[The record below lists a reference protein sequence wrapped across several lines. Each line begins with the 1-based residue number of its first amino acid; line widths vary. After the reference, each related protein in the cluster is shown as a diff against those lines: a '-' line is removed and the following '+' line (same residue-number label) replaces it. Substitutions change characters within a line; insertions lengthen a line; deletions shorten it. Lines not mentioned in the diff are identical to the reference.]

1 MERSLR
7 MAIIRTIGTPISA
20 GFYNS
25 QEIGL
30 ARGLSKCNI
39 SVDVYVAGAGTQVKC
54 QDIEADGSGKVRL
67 FEVPFRIIPAIH
79 QAVYPK
85 LIPLLKRGSYQFIH
99 VNEENELTSFQVARY
114 ARLRGIPVVVYQGM
128 YEGLTGRIYST
139 FQRCYDL
146 LLLPKLKKYIDMAFV
161 KTSRAGT
168 YLQKKG
174 FDKTMILPVGLDL
187 AYFAQSRDRDWRN
200 EFHIPKQSAIIL
212 YVGIFEKRRNIDFMI
227 DLAVK
232 LRDDDVVFVMA
243 GAGPEHSRIA
253 TRIESENIDNVRL
266 VGMVEQGYLPGLYRE
281 SSLFLLPSSYEI
293 YGMVVLEAMYFGVPV
308 MSTCTAGPE
317 DIIVDGIDGFLMSDL
332 DCETW
337 VAGIRN
343 AVKERDILAEMSK
356 MAAEKISRNLCW
368 DAIALTYNGH
378 IRGLIKSRDSAIAPS
393 MSL

>member
-7 MAIIRTIGTPISA
+7 MALIRTLGTPISA

-39 SVDVYVAGAGTQVKC
+39 SVDVYVAGAGTEVKC
-54 QDIEADGSGKVRL
+54 QIIEAGGPGKVQL

-85 LIPLLKRGSYQFIH
+85 LIPLLKQGNYQFIH

-114 ARLRGIPVVVYQGM
+114 AHLHGIPVVIYQGM
-128 YEGLTGRIYST
+128 YERLTGRIYAA
-139 FQRCYDL
+139 FQNCYDL
-146 LLLPKLKKYIDMAFV
+146 LLLPKLKKYIDIAFV
-161 KTSRAGT
+161 KTSRAGK
-168 YLQKKG
+168 YLQNKG
-174 FDKTMILPVGLDL
+174 FEKTAILPVGLDPVNFL
-187 AYFAQSRDRDWRN
+187 QSCEREWRN
-200 EFHIPKQSAIIL
+200 EFCIPKLSTIIL

-232 LRDDDVVFVMA
+232 MHSEDVVFVMA

-253 TRIESENIDNVRL
+253 ARIESENIGNVRL

-317 DIIVDGIDGFLMSDL
+317 DIIVDGIDGFMMPDL
-332 DCETW
+332 DLETW
-337 VAGIRN
+337 VVRIRN
-343 AVKERDILAEMSK
+343 ALNKRNHLDEMSK
-356 MAAEKISRNLCW
+356 RAAEKVSRHLCW
-368 DAIALTYNGH
+368 DAIALTYSGH
-378 IRGLIKSRDSAIAPS
+378 IRGVVKSR
-393 MSL
+393 